1 VKNIHIFKICENRC
15 AMAAKLY
22 PNNHQLAVV
31 LADKDCHS
39 DIEGAEK
46 EGDRPVRCVPIWRSD
61 SLTTVMHGLDK
72 MVIAQ
77 AQHHKQKSVNKDL
90 YGRSKSTFSKNKGI
104 DGVPRNLPI
113 DCYSKSWRAG
123 LCKFEQDTVSE
134 VAAFSVINLAKGID
148 RLVTLAPPAG
158 TSGSGA
164 SADVGSSAQAGPSG
178 QRSMNVD

>member
-1 VKNIHIFKICENRC
+1 
-15 AMAAKLY
+15 
-22 PNNHQLAVV
+22 
-31 LADKDCHS
+31 
-39 DIEGAEK
+39 
-46 EGDRPVRCVPIWRSD
+46 
-61 SLTTVMHGLDK
+61 MHGLDK